1 MLAIFST
8 MTIKRYH
15 QRVSIDTEE
24 AQERAL
30 EYSKVGGWGD
40 EKEYLRRGQSDK
52 RGTSEN
58 GASAVN

>member
-1 MLAIFST
+1 

-40 EKEYLRRGQSDK
+40 EKEHLRRGQSDK